1 MFKRKESI
9 EERIK
14 RLKIENKLTL
24 EDVANKS
31 LLVPDIINK
40 YENNEKEVDYI
51 YANILAKL
59 AKTSVSYILYGTK
72 RKTKNDKNS
81 ILEYIAKKYL
91 SEEEF
96 SKLKF
101 HNSSIDAKAT
111 MLVLKSLL
119 LKLNISLFGL
129 INRVG
134 VSCIISSKYDV
145 MQERILRKRKHLIDE
160 IKGISKFIV
169 KI

>member
-1 MFKRKESI
+1 MGLESI
-9 EERIK
+9 
-14 RLKIENKLTL
+14 
-24 EDVANKS
+24 A
-31 LLVPDIINK
+31 
-40 YENNEKEVDYI
+40 KE
-51 YANILAKL
+51 
-59 AKTSVSYILYGTK
+59 
-72 RKTKNDKNS
+72 
-81 ILEYIAKKYL
+81 YL

-119 LKLNISLFGL
+119 LKLNISLFDL

-134 VSCIISSKYDV
+134 VSCIISSKFDV
-145 MQERILRKRKHLIDE
+145 MQERLMKKRKHLIDK

>member
-1 MFKRKESI
+1 MFKRKENI
-9 EERIK
+9 GERIK

-81 ILEYIAKKYL
+81 FLEDIAKK
-91 SEEEF
+91 
-96 SKLKF
+96 
-101 HNSSIDAKAT
+101 IT
-111 MLVLKSLL
+111 LVY
-119 LKLNISLFGL
+119 I
-129 INRVG
+129 INN
-134 VSCIISSKYDV
+134 
-145 MQERILRKRKHLIDE
+145 
-160 IKGISKFIV
+160 
-169 KI
+169 